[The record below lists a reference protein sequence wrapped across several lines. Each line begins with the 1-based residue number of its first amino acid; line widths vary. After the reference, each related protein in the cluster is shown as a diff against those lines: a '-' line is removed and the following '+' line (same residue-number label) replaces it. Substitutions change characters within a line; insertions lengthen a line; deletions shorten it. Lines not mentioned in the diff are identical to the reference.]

1 MKTKSFVFAA
11 IFAVS
16 AFFVGTAFAQES
28 NENEVILQRTK
39 DFYNSGNYA
48 KAIQS
53 INQAIDLKENQKA
66 FPENVRLMAEAA
78 YYDYIDSLAKEGQ
91 ANGGRVNAKAFD
103 NYILQLELH
112 PQAASQRIFNIVESL
127 FDSELEALQAE
138 RKQHTNGKKSA
149 WNKINDRI
157 EYLEKKQNELFDV
170 VSGKIPAEKIKL
182 ELAEIEM
189 KKMDRALKIAV
200 LCVGVLLIIV
210 VIILIVIVYKNYKRR
225 KQAQMH
231 FETSMEVI
239 SSMGKDMQENPDLA
253 AAAAEESKKRSAAS
267 AALLG
272 KADSELSKQIMEYF
286 STVEHRKQ
294 LADLQ
299 SKCFALGDKID
310 KYTFR
315 QRTSRKVSELVLKV
329 CNEAKFNHDVALVC
343 YCASM
348 VYDAGFLSVPK
359 SILTASELTM
369 TERQKIREHVHSAA
383 EYFDFVPEQIRPIFL
398 QAAEFHHENMDGKGY
413 LAGLTGANIP
423 LIARVIRVCESY
435 ISLTSKRAYREIMD
449 SDAAVKEMKS
459 KAGVFYDSKIID
471 LLEKVI

>member
-1 MKTKSFVFAA
+1 
-11 IFAVS
+11 
-16 AFFVGTAFAQES
+16 
-28 NENEVILQRTK
+28 
-39 DFYNSGNYA
+39 
-48 KAIQS
+48 
-53 INQAIDLKENQKA
+53 
-66 FPENVRLMAEAA
+66 MAEAV
-78 YYDYIDSLAKEGQ
+78 YYDYVDSLAKAAQ
-91 ANGGRVNAKAFD
+91 SNGGRVNARAFD
-103 NYILQLELH
+103 TFILQLELH
-112 PQAASQRIFNIVESL
+112 PQAASQRIFTLVETL
-127 FDSELEALQAE
+127 FDNELEALQVE
-138 RKQHTNGKKSA
+138 RQKHTNGNKAA
-149 WNKINDRI
+149 WDKVNNRI
-157 EYLEKKQNELFDV
+157 EQLEKKQNELFDV
-170 VSGKIPAEKIKL
+170 VSGRVPVAQIKL
-182 ELAEIEM
+182 ELAKIEM
-189 KKMDRALKIAV
+189 AKLDRALKVAV

-253 AAAAEESKKRSAAS
+253 AAVDSKKRSAVS
-267 AALLG
+267 SALLG
-272 KADSELSKQIMEYF
+272 KADGELSKQIMEYF

-329 CNEAKFNHDVALVC
+329 CNEAKLNHDVALVC

-413 LAGLTGANIP
+413 LAVPCRLDWSQHSVDCP
-423 LIARVIRVCESY
+423 RDSRLRKLHFSYKQARLPRDY
-435 ISLTSKRAYREIMD
+435 GQRRGRKRDE
-449 SDAAVKEMKS
+449 V
-459 KAGVFYDSKIID
+459 
-471 LLEKVI
+471 

>member
-1 MKTKSFVFAA
+1 MKTKSLFVAA
-11 IFAVS
+11 IFIWA
-16 AFFVGTAFAQES
+16 ALFLGTAYAQDYS
-28 NENEVILQRTK
+28 ENETILLRTQE
-39 DFYNSGNYA
+39 FYNSGNYL
-48 KAIQS
+48 KAIES

-66 FPENVRLMAEAA
+66 FPEKVRLMAEAS
-78 YYDYIDSLAKEGQ
+78 YFEYVESLQKEAA

-103 NYILQLELH
+103 KYILQLELH
-112 PQAASQRIFNIVESL
+112 PQAASQRIFTIVESL
-127 FDSELEALQAE
+127 FENELEALAAE
-138 RKQHTNGKKSA
+138 RQKHTNSKAGK
-149 WNKINDRI
+149 WDKINDRI
-157 EYLEKKQNELFDV
+157 EFLEKKQNELFDV
-170 VSGKIPAEKIKL
+170 VSGRVPAEKIKL

-189 KKMDRALKIAV
+189 AKMDRALKIAV
-200 LCVGVLLIIV
+200 LCVGVLLVIV
-210 VIILIVIVYKNYKRR
+210 VIVLIVIVYKNYKRR

-239 SSMGKDMQENPDLA
+239 SSMGKDFQENPDLA
-253 AAAAEESKKRSAAS
+253 AAAAEQSKRTSLATKT
-267 AALLG
+267 LLG
-272 KADSELSKQIMEYF
+272 KGDGDLSKQIMEFF
-286 STVEHRKQ
+286 STVENRK
-294 LADLQ
+294 LMADLQ
-299 SKCFALGDKID
+299 NKCFALGDKID

-315 QRTSRKVSELVLKV
+315 QRTSRKVSELVLKL
-329 CNEAKFNHDVALVC
+329 CNEAKLNHDVALVC

-369 TERQKIREHVHSAA
+369 TERQKIREHVHTAA
-383 EYFDFVPEQIRPIFL
+383 EYFDFVPEQIRPVFL

-413 LAGLTGANIP
+413 LAGLSGTQIP
-423 LIARVIRVCESY
+423 FIARVIRVCESY

>member
-1 MKTKSFVFAA
+1 MKTKSFVMAA

-16 AFFVGTAFAQES
+16 ALFVGTAFAQET
-28 NENEVILQRTK
+28 NENEKILERTK
-39 DFYNSGNYA
+39 EFYNSGNYA
-48 KAIQS
+48 KAIES

-66 FPENVRLMAEAA
+66 FPENVRLMAEASYFEYVDA
-78 YYDYIDSLAKEGQ
+78 LQKE
-91 ANGGRVNAKAFD
+91 AASNGGRVNAKAFD
-103 NYILQLELH
+103 KYVLQLELH
-112 PQAASQRIFNIVESL
+112 PQAASQRIFNIVEAI
-127 FDSELEALQAE
+127 FESELEALAAE
-138 RKQHTNGKKSA
+138 RQKYTNGSA
-149 WNKINDRI
+149 SKWDKLNDRI
-157 EYLEKKQNELFDV
+157 EFLEKKQNELFDV
-170 VSGKIPAEKIKL
+170 VSGRIPAEKIKL
-182 ELAEIEM
+182 ELAELEM
-189 KKMDRALKIAV
+189 AKLDRALKIAV
-200 LCVGVLLIIV
+200 LGVGVLLVIV

-225 KQAQMH
+225 KQAQVH

-239 SSMGKDMQENPDLA
+239 SSMGKDFQENPDLA
-253 AAAAEESKKRSAAS
+253 AAAAEESKKRSLAS

-272 KADSELSKQIMEYF
+272 KADGELSKQIMEFF
-286 STVEHRKQ
+286 STVEHRKM

-299 SKCFALGDKID
+299 NKCFALGDKID

-315 QRTSRKVSELVLKV
+315 QRTSRKVSELALKV
-329 CNEAKFNHDVALVC
+329 CNEAKLNHDVALVC

-369 TERQKIREHVHSAA
+369 TERQKIREHVHAA
-383 EYFDFVPEQIRPIFL
+383 ADYFGFVPEQIRPIFL

-413 LAGLTGANIP
+413 LAGLTGAQIP

-449 SDAAVKEMKS
+449 SDAAIKEMKS
-459 KAGVFYDSKIID
+459 KAGVFYDPKIID

>member
-1 MKTKSFVFAA
+1 MKTKSLFAAA
-11 IFAVS
+11 IFIWA
-16 AFFVGTAFAQES
+16 ALFIGTAFAQENS
-28 NENEVILQRTK
+28 ENEAILQRTQE
-39 DFYNSGNYA
+39 FYNSGNYL
-48 KAIQS
+48 KAIES

-66 FPENVRLMAEAA
+66 FPEKVRLMAEAA
-78 YYDYIDSLAKEGQ
+78 YFEYIDALQKE
-91 ANGGRVNAKAFD
+91 AASNGGRINAKNFD
-103 NYILQLELH
+103 KYILQLELH
-112 PQAASQRIFNIVESL
+112 PQAASQRIFTIVESI
-127 FDSELEALQAE
+127 FENELEALAAE
-138 RKQHTNGKKSA
+138 RQKHTNGSSGK
-149 WNKINDRI
+149 WDKINDRI
-157 EYLEKKQNELFDV
+157 EFLEKKQNELFDV
-170 VSGKIPAEKIKL
+170 VSGRIPAEKIKL

-189 KKMDRALKIAV
+189 AKMDRALKIAV

-225 KQAQMH
+225 KQAQIH

-253 AAAAEESKKRSAAS
+253 ASAAEESKKHSILSAV
-267 AALLG
+267 LLG
-272 KADSELSKQIMEYF
+272 DGELSKQIMEFF
-286 STVEHRKQ
+286 STVENRKMM
-294 LADLQ
+294 ADLQ
-299 SKCFALGDKID
+299 NKCFALGDKID

-315 QRTSRKVSELVLKV
+315 QRTSRKVSELVLKL
-329 CNEAKFNHDVALVC
+329 CNEAKLNHDVALVC

-383 EYFDFVPEQIRPIFL
+383 EYFDFVPEQIKPIFL

-413 LAGLTGANIP
+413 LAGLSGAKIP
-423 LIARVIRVCESY
+423 FIARVIRVCESY

-449 SDAAVKEMKS
+449 SDSAIKEMKS
-459 KAGVFYDSKIID
+459 KSGIYDPKIID

>member
-1 MKTKSFVFAA
+1 MKTKSFVMAA
-11 IFAVS
+11 VFAVC
-16 AFFVGTAFAQES
+16 ALFAGTAFAQES

-39 DFYNSGNYA
+39 EFYNSGNYA
-48 KAIQS
+48 KAINS

-66 FPENVRLMAEAA
+66 FPESVRLMAEAA
-78 YYDYIDSLAKEGQ
+78 YYDYIDSLAKSAKE
-91 ANGGRVNAKAFD
+91 NGGRVNAKAFD
-103 NYILQLELH
+103 NYVLQLELH
-112 PQAASQRIFNIVESL
+112 PQAASQRIFTVVESI
-127 FDSELEALQAE
+127 FESELEALQAE
-138 RKQHTNGKKSA
+138 RKQHTNGKPSA

-170 VSGKIPAEKIKL
+170 VSGRVTVEKIKL

-189 KKMDRALKIAV
+189 AKKDKALKIAI

-210 VIILIVIVYKNYKRR
+210 MIILIVMVYKNYKRR

-239 SSMGKDMQENPDLA
+239 SSMGKDFQENPDLA
-253 AAAAEESKKRSAAS
+253 AAAAETSKKNSLLTQ
-267 AALLG
+267 ALLG
-272 KADSELSKQIMEYF
+272 KADGELSKQIMEYF
-286 STVEHRKQ
+286 STVEHRKK

-299 SKCFALGDKID
+299 NKCFALGDRID

-329 CNEAKFNHDVALVC
+329 CNEAKLNHDVALVC

-359 SILTASELTM
+359 SIMTASELTM
-369 TERQKIREHVHSAA
+369 TERQKIREHVHAAA
-383 EYFDFVPEQIRPIFL
+383 EYFDFVPEPIRPIFL

>member
-1 MKTKSFVFAA
+1 MKTKSFIMAAFFAVFAF
-11 IFAVS
+11 FA
-16 AFFVGTAFAQES
+16 GTVFAQEN
-28 NENEVILQRTK
+28 NENETILLRTQE
-39 DFYNSGNYA
+39 FYNSGNYL
-48 KAIQS
+48 KAIES

-66 FPENVRLMAEAA
+66 FPEKVRLMAEAS
-78 YYDYIDSLAKEGQ
+78 YFEYVESLQKEAA

-103 NYILQLELH
+103 KYILQLELH
-112 PQAASQRIFNIVESL
+112 PQAASQRIFTIVETL
-127 FDSELEALQAE
+127 FENELEALAAE
-138 RKQHTNGKKSA
+138 RQKYTNGKAGK
-149 WNKINDRI
+149 WDKINERI
-157 EYLEKKQNELFDV
+157 EFLEKKQNELFDV
-170 VSGKIPAEKIKL
+170 VSGRVPAEKIKL

-189 KKMDRALKIAV
+189 AKLDRALRIAV
-200 LCVGVLLIIV
+200 LCVGVLLVIV
-210 VIILIVIVYKNYKRR
+210 VIVLIVIVYKNYKRR

-239 SSMGKDMQENPDLA
+239 SSMGKDFQENPDLA
-253 AAAAEESKKRSAAS
+253 AAAAEQSKRTSLATK
-267 AALLG
+267 ALLG
-272 KADSELSKQIMEYF
+272 KADGELSKQIMEYF

-299 SKCFALGDKID
+299 NKCFALGDKID

-329 CNEAKFNHDVALVC
+329 CNEAKLNHDVALVC

-383 EYFDFVPEQIRPIFL
+383 EYFDFVPEQIRPVFL

-459 KAGVFYDSKIID
+459 KAGVFYDPKIID

>member
-1 MKTKSFVFAA
+1 MKTKSLLLAA
-11 IFAVS
+11 VFAVS
-16 AFFVGTAFAQES
+16 GFFLSAAQQA
-28 NENEVILQRTK
+28 NENEAILQRAHEY
-39 DFYNSGNYA
+39 YNSGNYA
-48 KAIQS
+48 KSIET

-66 FPENVRLMAEAA
+66 FPENVRIMAEAA
-78 YYDYIDSLAKEGQ
+78 YYDYIEFIQKE
-91 ANGGRVNAKAFD
+91 AASNDGRVNAKAFD
-103 NYILQLELH
+103 KYILQLELH
-112 PQAASQRIFNIVESL
+112 PQAASQRIFNVVETI
-127 FDSELEALQAE
+127 FENEIEALQAD
-138 RKQHTNGKKSA
+138 RKKFIDSKNNKKA
-149 WNKINDRI
+149 NKINERI
-157 EYLEKKQNELFDV
+157 EFLDKKQNELFDV
-170 VSGKIPAEKIKL
+170 VKGRVTVAQIKL

-189 KKMDRALKIAV
+189 AKKDRALKLAI
-200 LCVGVLLIIV
+200 LGVGVLLIIV
-210 VIILIVIVYKNYKRR
+210 VIILIVIVYKNYKKR
-225 KQAQMH
+225 KQAQAH

-239 SSMGKDMQENPDLA
+239 SSMGKDFQENPDLA
-253 AAAAEESKKRSAAS
+253 AAVAEESKKRSLAS

-272 KADSELSKQIMEYF
+272 KDDGELSKQIMEFF
-286 STVEHRKQ
+286 STVEHRKM

-329 CNEAKFNHDVALVC
+329 CNEAKLNHDVALVC

-369 TERQKIREHVHSAA
+369 TERQKIREHVHMAS
-383 EYFDFVPEQIRPIFL
+383 EHFSFVPEQIRPIFL

-413 LAGLTGANIP
+413 LAGLSGSKIP
-423 LIARVIRVCESY
+423 FIARVIRVCESY

-459 KAGVFYDSKIID
+459 KDGIYDSKIIG

>member
-1 MKTKSFVFAA
+1 MKTKSLFIAAFFAA
-11 IFAVS
+11 ALVCF
-16 AFFVGTAFAQES
+16 GTAFAQES
-28 NENEVILQRTK
+28 NENERILERTK
-39 DFYNSGNYA
+39 QFYNNGNYS
-48 KAIQS
+48 KAVDS

-66 FPENVRLMAEAA
+66 FPEDVRLMAEAV
-78 YYDYIDSLAKEGQ
+78 YYDYVDSLAKAAQ
-91 ANGGRVNAKAFD
+91 SNGGRVNARAFD
-103 NYILQLELH
+103 AFILQLELH
-112 PQAASQRIFNIVESL
+112 PQAASQRIFTLVETL
-127 FDSELEALQAE
+127 FENELEALQVE
-138 RKQHTNGKKSA
+138 RQKHTNGNKAA
-149 WNKINDRI
+149 WDKVNNRI
-157 EYLEKKQNELFDV
+157 EQLEKKQNELFDV
-170 VSGKIPAEKIKL
+170 VSGRVPVAQIKL
-182 ELAEIEM
+182 ELAKIEM
-189 KKMDRALKIAV
+189 VKLDRALKVAV

-253 AAAAEESKKRSAAS
+253 AAVESKKRSAIS
-267 AALLG
+267 SALLG
-272 KADSELSKQIMEYF
+272 KADGELSKQIMEYF

-329 CNEAKFNHDVALVC
+329 CNEAKLNHDVALVC

-459 KAGVFYDSKIID
+459 KAGVFYDPKIID

>member
-1 MKTKSFVFAA
+1 MKTKSIVLAAVFAA
-11 IFAVS
+11 FAFFAGTVS
-16 AFFVGTAFAQES
+16 AQEA
-28 NENEVILQRTK
+28 NENEAILQRAQEY
-39 DFYNSGNYA
+39 YNSGNYA
-48 KAIQS
+48 KSIEA

-66 FPENVRLMAEAA
+66 FPENVRLMAEAS
-78 YYDYIDSLAKEGQ
+78 YYDYIETIQKE
-91 ANGGRVNAKAFD
+91 AASNGGRVNAKAFD
-103 NYILQLELH
+103 KFVLQLELH
-112 PQAASQRIFNIVESL
+112 PQAASQRIFNVVETI
-127 FDSELEALQAE
+127 FDNEIEALQAD
-138 RKQHTNGKKSA
+138 RKKAIDSKSNKKA
-149 WNKINDRI
+149 NKINERI
-157 EYLEKKQNELFDV
+157 EYLDKKQNELFDV
-170 VSGKIPAEKIKL
+170 VKGKVTVAQIKL

-189 KKMDRALKIAV
+189 AKKDKMLKIAI
-200 LCVGVLLIIV
+200 LHVGVLLIIV

-225 KQAQMH
+225 KQAQAH

-239 SSMGKDMQENPDLA
+239 SSMGKDFQENPDLA
-253 AAAAEESKKRSAAS
+253 AAAAEESKKRSMAS

-272 KADSELSKQIMEYF
+272 KEEGELSKQIMEFF
-286 STVEHRKQ
+286 STVEHRKM

-329 CNEAKFNHDVALVC
+329 CNEAKLNHDVALVC

-369 TERQKIREHVHSAA
+369 TERQKIREHVHMAA
-383 EYFDFVPEQIRPIFL
+383 DHLSFVPEQIRPVFL

-413 LAGLTGANIP
+413 LAGLSGTKIP

-435 ISLTSKRAYREIMD
+435 ISLTSKRAYRGIMD
-449 SDAAVKEMKS
+449 SEAAIKEMKS
-459 KAGVFYDSKIID
+459 KDGIYDPKIIG

>member
-1 MKTKSFVFAA
+1 MKTKSLFIAAFFAA
-11 IFAVS
+11 ALVCF
-16 AFFVGTAFAQES
+16 GTAFAQES
-28 NENEVILQRTK
+28 NENERILERTK
-39 DFYNSGNYA
+39 QFYNNGNYA
-48 KAIQS
+48 KAVDS

-66 FPENVRLMAEAA
+66 FPEDVRLMAEAV
-78 YYDYIDSLAKEGQ
+78 YYDYVDSLAKAAQ
-91 ANGGRVNAKAFD
+91 SNGGRVNARAFD
-103 NYILQLELH
+103 TFILQLELH
-112 PQAASQRIFNIVESL
+112 PQAASQRIFTLVETL
-127 FDSELEALQAE
+127 FDNELEALQVE
-138 RKQHTNGKKSA
+138 RQKHTNGNKAA
-149 WNKINDRI
+149 WDKVNNRI
-157 EYLEKKQNELFDV
+157 EQLEKKQNELFDV
-170 VSGKIPAEKIKL
+170 VSGRVPVAQIKL
-182 ELAEIEM
+182 ELAKIEM
-189 KKMDRALKIAV
+189 AKLDRALKVAV

-253 AAAAEESKKRSAAS
+253 AAVDSKKRSAVS
-267 AALLG
+267 SALLG
-272 KADSELSKQIMEYF
+272 KADGELSKQIMEYF

-329 CNEAKFNHDVALVC
+329 CNEAKLNHDVALVC

-413 LAGLTGANIP
+413 LAGLIGANIP

>member
-1 MKTKSFVFAA
+1 MKTKSLLLAAFFAIA
-11 IFAVS
+11 AFGFGAVS
-16 AFFVGTAFAQES
+16 AQES
-28 NENEVILQRTK
+28 NENEKILERTK
-39 DFYNSGNYA
+39 EYYNSGNYA
-48 KAIQS
+48 KAIES

-78 YYDYIDSLAKEGQ
+78 YFDYVDSMAKNAK

-103 NYILQLELH
+103 HYILQLELH
-112 PQAASQRIFNIVESL
+112 PQAASQRIFTVVESL
-127 FDSELEALQAE
+127 FENELEALQVE
-138 RKQHTNGKKSA
+138 RKKYTDSKGNMWTKT
-149 WNKINDRI
+149 NDRI

-170 VSGKIPAEKIKL
+170 VSGRITVAQIKL

-189 KKMDRALKIAV
+189 AKLDRALKFAV
-200 LCVGVLLIIV
+200 LGVGILLVIV

-239 SSMGKDMQENPDLA
+239 SSMGKDFQENPDLA
-253 AAAAEESKKRSAAS
+253 AAAAEDSKKRLASS

-272 KADSELSKQIMEYF
+272 KGDDELSKQIMEFF
-286 STVEHRKQ
+286 STVEHRKMI
-294 LADLQ
+294 ADLQ
-299 SKCFALGDKID
+299 NKCFALGDKID

-315 QRTSRKVSELVLKV
+315 QRTSRKVSELVLKL
-329 CNEAKFNHDVALVC
+329 CNEAKLNHDVALVC

-348 VYDAGFLSVPK
+348 VYDAGFLAVPK
-359 SILTASELTM
+359 NIMTAEQLTM
-369 TERQKIREHVHSAA
+369 TERQKIRNHVHEAA
-383 EYFDFVPEQIRPIFL
+383 NYFDFVPEQIRPIFL

-413 LAGLTGANIP
+413 LAGLSGTKIP
-423 LIARVIRVCESY
+423 FIARVIRVCESY

-459 KAGVFYDSKIID
+459 KDGIYDPKIIG